1 MRTLRELP
9 PSNYDTQELYGD
21 YLEHASEGKNGFAKG
36 GHCLNRPGGP
46 GRCCLWTPSPRL
58 KSPREEYSDS

>member
-9 PSNYDTQELYGD
+9 PSSYDTQELYGD

-36 GHCLNRPGGP
+36 GHCLNRPVAPVGAACG
-46 GRCCLWTPSPRL
+46 LLPRGSSL
-58 KSPREEYSDS
+58 RNEEYSDC